1 VLLRLASNSDDNYAP
16 FQHTKG
22 AKPHPRIIKPVKSRT
37 IDNPRKDLKS
47 VQSRILDRLLQPVTL
62 PHFLFGAVRERSIRL
77 HAEQHL
83 GAKLIVK
90 MDIKSYYPSITNDHI
105 FHLWR
110 NVLLCSPRIARLL
123 TQLTTY
129 NRHLPQGA
137 PTSPALANILLA
149 SVYGPVL
156 AACADNNITATAW
169 VDDLIFSGDR
179 ARQMIE
185 PVRKILSD
193 NGFVPA
199 RKKIEI
205 LSARS
210 EKIVTGVRIG
220 KNRPRAGK
228 QKLRDIRAGLHN
240 LELGRF
246 TDGGRVADVR
256 NLRGQITFV
265 RSLCPSDAA
274 PLALALDNWERSS
287 DSLRL
292 SANLV
297 PDCH

>member
-1 VLLRLASNSDDNYAP
+1 LTSTPQRSDES
-16 FQHTKG
+16 H
-22 AKPHPRIIKPVKSRT
+22 V
-37 IDNPRKDLKS
+37 
-47 VQSRILDRLLQPVTL
+47 
-62 PHFLFGAVRERSIRL
+62 
-77 HAEQHL
+77 
-83 GAKLIVK
+83 
-90 MDIKSYYPSITNDHI
+90 
-105 FHLWR
+105 
-110 NVLLCSPRIARLL
+110 L

-129 NRHLPQGA
+129 DRHLPQGA

-179 ARQMIE
+179 AKQMIE

-193 NGFVPA
+193 NGFAPT

-205 LSARS
+205 LNTRS
-210 EKIVTGVRIG
+210 EKIVTGVRLG
-220 KNRPRAGK
+220 KDGPRADK

-240 LELGRF
+240 LERGRF
-246 TDGGRVADVR
+246 TEGGRAADVR

-274 PLALALDNWERSS
+274 PPAVALDHWERKIVPTQKS
-287 DSLRL
+287 DGW
-292 SANLV
+292 V
-297 PDCH
+297 

>member
-1 VLLRLASNSDDNYAP
+1 
-16 FQHTKG
+16 
-22 AKPHPRIIKPVKSRT
+22 
-37 IDNPRKDLKS
+37 
-47 VQSRILDRLLQPVTL
+47 
-62 PHFLFGAVRERSIRL
+62 
-77 HAEQHL
+77 
-83 GAKLIVK
+83 

-105 FHLWR
+105 FHVWR
-110 NVLLCSPRIARLL
+110 DVLLCSPRIARLL

-149 SVYGPVL
+149 SLYSPVL
-156 AACADNNITATAW
+156 AACADNNIRATAW

-179 ARQMIE
+179 AKQMIE

-193 NGFVPA
+193 NGFAPA

-205 LSARS
+205 LNARS
-210 EKIVTGVRIG
+210 EKIVTGVRLG
-220 KNRPRAGK
+220 KDGPRAGK

-240 LELGRF
+240 LKRDRF
-246 TDGGRVADVR
+246 TEGGRAADVR

-274 PLALALDNWERSS
+274 PLAVTLDHLERKI
-287 DSLRL
+287 
-292 SANLV
+292 V
-297 PDCH
+297 PVQKR